1 MKAKILRDTTI
12 DGLAEKINREFENS
26 KAPFLQQV
34 CTQYKTA
41 VVPKMRGKEIV
52 GHEVEY
58 SALIFIEEVGETK
71 KPEKEAMRQQESWI
85 YRPLS
90 TDPDVERKLEAVE
103 KALGFKLFI
112 WQKTYIEYGVFRQYG
127 ETTAKILR
135 LLITPGKIVDF
146 TEQPRGDRERFFRKE
161 LLEVKAK
168 LNAAGVQTNEVY
180 TNKKD
185 LYRAMNERTG
195 GSR

>member
-1 MKAKILRDTTI
+1 M
-12 DGLAEKINREFENS
+12 
-26 KAPFLQQV
+26 
-34 CTQYKTA
+34 
-41 VVPKMRGKEIV
+41 
-52 GHEVEY
+52 
-58 SALIFIEEVGETK
+58 
-71 KPEKEAMRQQESWI
+71 
-85 YRPLS
+85 
-90 TDPDVERKLEAVE
+90 
-103 KALGFKLFI
+103 GFKLFI

-135 LLITPGKIVDF
+135 LLITPGEIVDF

>member
-1 MKAKILRDTTI
+1 MDI
-12 DGLAEKINREFENS
+12 S
-26 KAPFLQQV
+26 KWF
-34 CTQYKTA
+34 
-41 VVPKMRGKEIV
+41 
-52 GHEVEY
+52 
-58 SALIFIEEVGETK
+58 
-71 KPEKEAMRQQESWI
+71 
-85 YRPLS
+85 YRPHYTTPEL
-90 TDPDVERKLEAVE
+90 DKKIEDVE

-127 ETTAKILR
+127 ETTAKI
-135 LLITPGKIVDF
+135 
-146 TEQPRGDRERFFRKE
+146 
-161 LLEVKAK
+161 K

>member
-1 MKAKILRDTTI
+1 MDI
-12 DGLAEKINREFENS
+12 S
-26 KAPFLQQV
+26 KWF
-34 CTQYKTA
+34 
-41 VVPKMRGKEIV
+41 
-52 GHEVEY
+52 
-58 SALIFIEEVGETK
+58 
-71 KPEKEAMRQQESWI
+71 
-85 YRPLS
+85 YRPHYTTPEL
-90 TDPDVERKLEAVE
+90 DKKIEDVE
-103 KALGFKLFI
+103 KALGVQIVYMAKNIYRI
-112 WQKTYIEYGVFRQYG
+112 WRFRQYG

>member
-1 MKAKILRDTTI
+1 MDI
-12 DGLAEKINREFENS
+12 S
-26 KAPFLQQV
+26 KWF
-34 CTQYKTA
+34 
-41 VVPKMRGKEIV
+41 
-52 GHEVEY
+52 
-58 SALIFIEEVGETK
+58 
-71 KPEKEAMRQQESWI
+71 
-85 YRPLS
+85 YRPHYTTPELVKKFE
-90 TDPDVERKLEAVE
+90 DVE
-103 KALGFKLFI
+103 KALGYLLFI
-112 WQKTYIEYGVFRQYG
+112 RQKTYIEYGVFRQYG

>member
-1 MKAKILRDTTI
+1 MDI
-12 DGLAEKINREFENS
+12 S
-26 KAPFLQQV
+26 KWF
-34 CTQYKTA
+34 
-41 VVPKMRGKEIV
+41 
-52 GHEVEY
+52 
-58 SALIFIEEVGETK
+58 
-71 KPEKEAMRQQESWI
+71 
-85 YRPLS
+85 YRPHYTTPEL
-90 TDPDVERKLEAVE
+90 DKKIEDVEK
-103 KALGFKLFI
+103 
-112 WQKTYIEYGVFRQYG
+112 YG

-146 TEQPRGDRERFFRKE
+146 TERPRGDRERFFRKE

>member
-1 MKAKILRDTTI
+1 MDV
-12 DGLAEKINREFENS
+12 S
-26 KAPFLQQV
+26 KWF
-34 CTQYKTA
+34 
-41 VVPKMRGKEIV
+41 
-52 GHEVEY
+52 
-58 SALIFIEEVGETK
+58 
-71 KPEKEAMRQQESWI
+71 
-85 YRPLS
+85 YRPHYTTPEL
-90 TDPDVERKLEAVE
+90 DKKIEDVE

-135 LLITPGKIVDF
+135 LLITLGKIVDF

>member
-1 MKAKILRDTTI
+1 MDV
-12 DGLAEKINREFENS
+12 S
-26 KAPFLQQV
+26 KWF
-34 CTQYKTA
+34 
-41 VVPKMRGKEIV
+41 
-52 GHEVEY
+52 
-58 SALIFIEEVGETK
+58 
-71 KPEKEAMRQQESWI
+71 
-85 YRPLS
+85 YRPHYTTPEL
-90 TDPDVERKLEAVE
+90 DKKIEDVE

-185 LYRAMNERTG
+185 LYRARAKSGKALKAGAKTTYNAKKIAKPKNGQRKHCF
-195 GSR
+195 R

>member
-1 MKAKILRDTTI
+1 MPGGSNIER
-12 DGLAEKINREFENS
+12 NS
-26 KAPFLQQV
+26 
-34 CTQYKTA
+34 T
-41 VVPKMRGKEIV
+41 
-52 GHEVEY
+52 
-58 SALIFIEEVGETK
+58 
-71 KPEKEAMRQQESWI
+71 WI
-85 YRPLS
+85 YQNGF
-90 TDPDVERKLEAVE
+90 TDRTTQRRNLIKRL
-103 KALGFKLFI
+103 KMWKRRWGSNCLYGK
-112 WQKTYIEYGVFRQYG
+112 KTYIEYGVFRQYG

-195 GSR
+195 GSK